1 MVYLYI
7 GIAGCIGAIL
17 RYFISFGL
25 SEQGTIFPYS
35 TLMVNLL
42 GSYLLAFL
50 TTRVFTAFP
59 IPVNYQMAIGTGLIG
74 SFTTFSTLSVE
85 TVELFR
91 SNHIGLGVIY
101 MLISLFG
108 GLFMSSLGF
117 TKMSVEE

>member
-59 IPVNYQMAIGTGLIG
+59 IPVNYQMAIGTVDWLFHNFFYIKRRDSGLI
-74 SFTTFSTLSVE
+74 S
-85 TVELFR
+85 
-91 SNHIGLGVIY
+91 
-101 MLISLFG
+101 
-108 GLFMSSLGF
+108 
-117 TKMSVEE
+117 K